1 MGVHIEDF
9 LLSVLSLAI
18 ADWTTKSKKFLKNK
32 NRTTGSFIDEIYEFC
47 KNHMRSTYDFIE
59 FEDNVG
65 TDNNHSRNDVNN
77 KKKISGSFSF
87 IQNFM
92 LVKNIK

>member
-1 MGVHIEDF
+1 MGVHTEEF

-18 ADWTTKSKKFLKNK
+18 ADWTTKSETFMKHK
-32 NRTTGSFIDEIYEFC
+32 NRIKGNFIDEIYEFC
-47 KNHMRSTYDFIE
+47 KHHMRSTYDFIE
-59 FEDNVG
+59 FEDNVS
-65 TDNNHSRNDVNN
+65 TANNHSLNDANN